1 MTAGG
6 AFSGALT
13 SDQKSAVL
21 NLDMLFHLVTMV
33 FREVA
38 KKKQKKIK
46 FSQKMLVTQYYFL
59 YKSNRSRALVLH
71 VTVLHVTVLHTE

>member
-1 MTAGG
+1 
-6 AFSGALT
+6 
-13 SDQKSAVL
+13 
-21 NLDMLFHLVTMV
+21 MV